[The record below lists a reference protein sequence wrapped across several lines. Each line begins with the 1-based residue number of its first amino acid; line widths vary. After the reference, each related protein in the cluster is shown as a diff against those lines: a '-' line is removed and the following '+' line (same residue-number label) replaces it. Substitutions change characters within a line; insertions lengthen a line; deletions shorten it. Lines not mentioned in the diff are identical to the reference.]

1 MYTAQCKS
9 KSKIAEIAQGGNW
22 RRPGSGG
29 LRAGADLGG
38 EGGKR
43 EKKEN
48 LWEEKRGQ
56 KTGEK

>member
-1 MYTAQCKS
+1 MYTAQC

-38 EGGKR
+38 EGGEKGKER
-43 EKKEN
+43 EFVGGKK
-48 LWEEKRGQ
+48 GQ